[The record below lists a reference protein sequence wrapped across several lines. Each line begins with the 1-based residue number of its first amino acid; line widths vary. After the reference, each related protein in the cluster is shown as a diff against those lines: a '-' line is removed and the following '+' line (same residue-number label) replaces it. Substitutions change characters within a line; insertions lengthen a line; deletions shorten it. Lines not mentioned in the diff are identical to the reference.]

1 MCAPKRWVKSHHQVL
16 VNVTFGKRVFEGVIK
31 MSLYWSRMGTNV
43 WGTDKEKDVK
53 TQTHRE
59 KSSVK
64 TEAEPGKLSQL
75 RSTKIAGNHP

>member
-1 MCAPKRWVKSHHQVL
+1 MKSHHQVL

-31 MSLYWSRMGTNV
+31 MSLYRSRMGTN
-43 WGTDKEKDVK
+43 KEKDVK

-59 KSSVK
+59 KSHVK

-75 RSTKIAGNHP
+75 RSTKITGNHL